1 MAGGLTG
8 RQLGTRQR
16 RLRHKL
22 SAVII
27 PIMRIITFPRGRS
40 TFLPLTFGFV
50 LLVLCASVFLAP
62 RSQANRQT
70 ASQEP
75 QLVSSRKRARGEF
88 VPGEALVRFKRNRA
102 FEGVRELAVPNRDA
116 IAQANSRA
124 GSSAAAAAPEE
135 VLVQVERFEG
145 SDLVDGLRIARTAP
159 DDTLKAVAALAARDD
174 VLYAEPNYILHADKT
189 PNDPS
194 YVANPTQLYGLNKIG
209 MPQAWDTIT
218 GSTGSSQI
226 VVGVVDEG
234 VDVKHPDLQAN
245 IWTNPAPGALPGFSP
260 KVQLSAASYSI
271 GEGGGAANVTVN
283 RDPGDLHG
291 FDFIRTTG
299 DIPAEI
305 HGTHVAGTIGA
316 VGDNGVG
323 VVGVNWHVGM
333 MSLRFIDAATNNGTE
348 ADAIKAYNYARQMRQ
363 LWINTAGAQGANVRV
378 LNNSYGGSSFSQASL
393 DAISAL
399 NTADILFV
407 AAAGNESTNNDAAPH
422 FPSNYDLPNVIS
434 VAATDSN
441 DGLAGFSNFG
451 ARSILLGAPG
461 VGILSTTPNNTYSF
475 LSGTSMAT
483 PHVTGAAALLLA
495 QNPNLTV
502 AQLRALLEF
511 NGDPVTALAG
521 KSVSGRRLN
530 VANSLQALAS
540 NDLTPPGTVTGFL
553 ISSQTGRTVNL
564 SWTSSGDDGA
574 VGAASLYEISFIDS
588 STNATTTLTTVIPT
602 ASGVAQSVSVN
613 IPYRHTAGTI
623 KLREFDN
630 VGNEG
635 IPATISVNVDPL
647 VGDPYIPS
655 LAAPA
660 ALSTGGVGLSF
671 NCDDCYRTK
680 ALPFNFTYFGVTY
693 PTNSLIKVSSNG
705 TIYFEPPI
713 APTRTNGEANDVP
726 SSVGGMSPFRMIAG
740 MWDDLDLRTSRRA
753 DADVYFV
760 SDLPNNRVILRWQGV
775 QFGNGVTGGPVNFE
789 IELNSNGVI
798 KTRYGS
804 GNTNLLPVVGISGG
818 EPDVYSISALTSE
831 SSPISLT
838 NAQSAVFTPR
848 SLGPIAPPDGLSTP
862 EQTHAPLP
870 STAVDPGPAA
880 AEITPSASNVTV
892 AFATSD
898 IAGAQPCSTVNGKAS
913 SRCDYMNT
921 LGTLSFADGENSKTI
936 RVPVIDDTF
945 AEGVENFTITL
956 SNAFGAPMGTQTTAT
971 ITVNDNDS
979 SSVGNP
985 LDTTSFFVR
994 QHYLDFL
1001 NREPDASGLAFWIG
1015 NIDNCSPQ
1023 PSCTEVQRINT
1034 SAAFFLSIEF
1044 QDTGYLV
1051 ERLYKAAYGDG
1062 TGSSTFGVN
1071 PQPHQLAVPIVRL
1084 NEFLPDTQA
1093 IGQGVVVGQ
1102 GNWQL
1107 QLENNKEAFTAA
1119 FVQRPP
1125 FITAF
1130 PLSMTPDQFVD
1141 KLNLNAGNPLS
1152 TSERNQLVT
1161 DLSSATKTRAQ
1172 VLRAVAEDADL
1183 KTAEFNRAFVLMQF
1197 FGYLRRNPND
1207 LPDTDYTGYDFWL
1220 TKLNSFT
1227 QPGDDPLVRSQKADM
1242 VKAFISSA
1250 EYRQRVGL

>member
-1 MAGGLTG
+1 
-8 RQLGTRQR
+8 
-16 RLRHKL
+16 
-22 SAVII
+22 
-27 PIMRIITFPRGRS
+27 FPRGRL
-40 TFLPLTFGFV
+40 TFLPLTFGFLFVV
-50 LLVLCASVFLAP
+50 LVASLLLAP
-62 RSQANRQT
+62 GSEANRRPDPQ
-70 ASQEP
+70 ASQP
-75 QLVSSRKRARGEF
+75 VTTKKPTRAEF
-88 VPGEALVRFKRNRA
+88 VPGEALVRFKQDRA
-102 FEGVRELAVPNRDA
+102 FEGARELAVPNQDA
-116 IAQANSRA
+116 IAQANSLM
-124 GSSAAAAAPEE
+124 GTTTTTSTEE
-135 VLVQVERFEG
+135 VLVQVEHFEG

-159 DDTLKAVAALAARDD
+159 EDTLKAVAALAARDD
-174 VLYAEPNYILHADKT
+174 VLYAEPNYILHSDAT

-194 YVANPTQLYGLNKIG
+194 FGQLYGMTKIG

-226 VVGVVDEG
+226 VVGIVDEG

-245 IWTNPAPGALPGFSP
+245 IWTNPAPGSLPGFSP
-260 KVQLSAASYSI
+260 KVQLSAASYTI
-271 GEGGGAANVTVN
+271 GEGGGAATVTVN

-291 FDFIRTTG
+291 FDFVRTTG
-299 DIPAEI
+299 DIPAES

-316 VGDNGVG
+316 VGNNGVG
-323 VVGVNWHVGM
+323 VVGVNWRVGI
-333 MSLRFIDAATNNGTE
+333 MSLRFIDQTTNNGNE
-348 ADAIKAYNYARQMRQ
+348 ADAIKAYNYARQMRA
-363 LWINTAGAQGANVRV
+363 LWLSSGGTQGANVRV

-399 NTADILFV
+399 NTANILFV

-451 ARSILLGAPG
+451 ARSVLLGAPG
-461 VGILSTTPNNTYSF
+461 VGILSTTPNNSYSF
-475 LSGTSMAT
+475 FSGTSMAT

-511 NGDPVTALAG
+511 NGDVVSALAG

-540 NDLTPPGTVTGFL
+540 NDVTPPGTVTSFQ

-564 SWTSSGDDGA
+564 SWISSGDDGA
-574 VGAASLYEISFIDS
+574 VGNASLYEISFTDS
-588 STNATTTLTTVIPT
+588 TTNATTTLTTVIPT
-602 ASGVAQSVSVN
+602 ATGTAQNVSVN

-635 IPATISVNVDPL
+635 TPATVSVNVDSL
-647 VGDPYIPS
+647 IADPYIPS

-660 ALSTGGVGLSF
+660 ALSTGGTGLAF
-671 NCDDCYRTK
+671 NCDDCYRTRV
-680 ALPFNFTYFGVTY
+680 LPFTFTYFGSNYT
-693 PTNSLIKVSSNG
+693 SIKVGSNG
-705 TIYFEPPI
+705 TIYFEPPT

-753 DADVYFV
+753 DADVFVV
-760 SDLPNNRVILRWQGV
+760 SDATHLILRWQGV
-775 QFGNGVTGGPVNFE
+775 QFGDGVTGGPINFE

-818 EPDVYSISALTSE
+818 EPDVYSIGALTSE

-848 SLGPIAPPDGLSTP
+848 SLGPIAPPDAISTP
-862 EQTHAPLP
+862 EQTRAPLP
-870 STAVDPGPAA
+870 SSAVEPSPAA
-880 AEITPSASNVTV
+880 QELTPAAGNVTV
-892 AFATSD
+892 AFATAD
-898 IAGAQPCSTVNGKAS
+898 TAGAQPCSTVNGKAS
-913 SRCDYMNT
+913 SRCDYMTT
-921 LGTLSFADGENSKTI
+921 LGTLSFADGENSKTVRI
-936 RVPVIDDTF
+936 PIIDDSF
-945 AEGVENFTITL
+945 ADGTENFTVTL
-956 SNAFGAPMGTQTTAT
+956 SNALGVPMGTQTTAT
-971 ITVNDNDS
+971 ITITDNDS
-979 SSVGNP
+979 TSAGNP
-985 LDTTSFFVR
+985 LDTSAFFVR

-1001 NREPDASGLAFWIG
+1001 NREPDASGLAFWTG
-1015 NIDNCSPQ
+1015 NIDNCTPQ
-1023 PSCTEVQRINT
+1023 PSCTEAQRINT

-1051 ERLYKAAYGDG
+1051 ERLYKAAYGSPNG
-1062 TGSSTFGVN
+1062 NSTFGGAHTL
-1071 PQPHQLAVPIVRL
+1071 PVPVVRFA
-1084 NEFLPDTQA
+1084 EFLPDTQQ

-1102 GNWQL
+1102 GAWQQ
-1107 QLENNKEAFTAA
+1107 QLEDNKVAFIAQ
-1119 FVQRPP
+1119 FVQRSR
-1125 FITAF
+1125 FTTAF
-1130 PLSMTPDQFVD
+1130 PSAMTSAQFVD
-1141 KLNLNAGNPLS
+1141 ALNLNAGNPLS
-1152 TSERNQLVT
+1152 PAERDQLVS
-1161 DLSSATKTRAQ
+1161 DLSTAAKTRAQ
-1172 VLRAVAEDADL
+1172 VLRAVAEDPDL

-1197 FGYLRRNPND
+1197 FGYLRRNPDDPQDN
-1207 LPDTDYTGYDFWL
+1207 DYTGYDFWL

-1227 QPGDDPLVRSQKADM
+1227 QPGDDPLVRAQKADM

>member
-1 MAGGLTG
+1 M
-8 RQLGTRQR
+8 
-16 RLRHKL
+16 
-22 SAVII
+22 
-27 PIMRIITFPRGRS
+27 
-40 TFLPLTFGFV
+40 
-50 LLVLCASVFLAP
+50 
-62 RSQANRQT
+62 
-70 ASQEP
+70 
-75 QLVSSRKRARGEF
+75 
-88 VPGEALVRFKRNRA
+88 PGEALVRFKQNRA
-102 FEGVRELAVPNRDA
+102 FEGVRELAVPNQEA
-116 IAQANSRA
+116 IAQGNSRA
-124 GSSAAAAAPEE
+124 GSSASASTEE

-174 VLYAEPNYILHADKT
+174 VLYAEPNYILHTDRT

-194 YVANPTQLYGLNKIG
+194 YVVIPTQLYGLNKIG

-218 GSTGSSQI
+218 GSTGASQI

-234 VDVKHPDLQAN
+234 VDIKHPDLQAN

-260 KVQLSAASYSI
+260 KVQLSAASYSV
-271 GEGGGAANVTVN
+271 GEGGGAATVTVN

-291 FDFIRTTG
+291 FDFVRTTG
-299 DIPAEI
+299 DIPAEF

-316 VGDNGVG
+316 VGDNSVG
-323 VVGVNWHVGM
+323 VVGVNWQVGI
-333 MSLRFIDAATNNGTE
+333 MSLRFIDQTTNNGNE
-348 ADAIKAYNYARQMRQ
+348 ADAIKAYNYARQMRA
-363 LWINTAGAQGANVRV
+363 LWLSSGGTQGANVRV
-378 LNNSYGGSSFSQASL
+378 LNNSYGGSSFSQASF

-399 NTADILFV
+399 NTANILFV
-407 AAAGNESTNNDAAPH
+407 AAAGNEKANTDLSPH
-422 FPSNYDLPNVIS
+422 FPSSYDLPNVIS

-451 ARSILLGAPG
+451 ARSVLLGAPG
-461 VGILSTTPNNTYSF
+461 VGILSTTPNNTYSP

-483 PHVTGAAALLLA
+483 PHVAGAAALLLA

-511 NGDPVTALAG
+511 NGDPAAELAG
-521 KSVSGRRLN
+521 KTVSGRRLN
-530 VANSLQALAS
+530 VANSMQALAS
-540 NDLTPPGTVTGFL
+540 NDVNPPGTVTSFQ

-564 SWTSSGDDGA
+564 SWISSGDDGL
-574 VGAASLYEISFIDS
+574 VGNASLYEISFVDS

-602 ASGVAQSVSVN
+602 PTGQLQTVSVN

-635 IPATISVNVDPL
+635 TPAMLSVNVDPL

-660 ALSTGGVGLSF
+660 ALSSGGTGLVF
-671 NCDDCYRTK
+671 NCDDCYRTR

-693 PTNSLIKVSSNG
+693 PANSLIKVGSNG
-705 TIYFEPPI
+705 TIYFEPPT
-713 APTRTNGEANDVP
+713 APTRLNGEANDVP

-753 DADVYFV
+753 DADVYFIQPDV
-760 SDLPNNRVILRWQGV
+760 SRFILRWQGV

-789 IELNSNGVI
+789 IELNSSGVI

-848 SLGPIAPPDGLSTP
+848 SLGPIAPPDGISTA
-862 EQTHAPLP
+862 EQTRAPLP
-870 STAVDPGPAA
+870 SSAVDPSPAA
-880 AEITPSASNVTV
+880 AEITPQVSNVTV

-898 IAGAQPCSTVNGKAS
+898 TAGAQPCSTVNGRAS
-913 SRCDYMNT
+913 SRCDYLTT
-921 LGTLSFADGENSKTI
+921 LGTISFADGENSKTI
-936 RVPVIDDTF
+936 RIPIIDDTF
-945 AEGVENFTITL
+945 MEGPETFTVTL
-956 SNAFGAPMGTQTTAT
+956 SNASGVPMGTQTTAT
-971 ITVNDNDS
+971 ISITDNDS
-979 SSVGNP
+979 TSAGNP
-985 LDTTSFFVR
+985 LDTTGFFVR

-1001 NREPDASGLAFWIG
+1001 NREPDASGLAFWTG
-1015 NIDNCSPQ
+1015 NIDNCTPQ
-1023 PSCTEVQRINT
+1023 PSCTEAQRINT

-1051 ERLYKAAYGDG
+1051 ERLYKAAYGSPNGD
-1062 TGSSTFGVN
+1062 STFGGVHTL
-1071 PQPHQLAVPIVRL
+1071 PVPVVRF
-1084 NEFLPDTQA
+1084 NEFLPDTQQ

-1125 FITAF
+1125 FIAAF
-1130 PLSMTPDQFVD
+1130 PLSLTPAQFVD

-1152 TSERNQLVT
+1152 QVERDQLVS
-1161 DLSSATKTRAQ
+1161 DLTGGMKTRAQ
-1172 VLRAVAEDADL
+1172 VLRAVAEDPDL
-1183 KTAEFNRAFVLMQF
+1183 KTSEFNRAFVLMQF

-1207 LPDTDYTGYDFWL
+1207 LPDIDYTGYDFWL
-1220 TKLNSFT
+1220 SKLNQFN
-1227 QPGDDPLVRSQKADM
+1227 GNYANADM
-1242 VKAFISSA
+1242 VKAFINSA
-1250 EYRQRVGL
+1250 EYRQRVGP